1 LTALIVIT
9 EVVAM
14 GGNARRSVSSQ
25 GPGSL
30 RGRRGARGAFGRRA
44 FLAAA
49 GLGVAGLAGCGRAD
63 AAGSITTAT
72 YIPASYDDLYPG
84 VQTFMD
90 TLDGAS
96 GGRLTCDMYDAGT
109 LLGAEQLLPGLLL
122 GVADVM
128 FQTSSYVS
136 SSFPILGAMELP
148 FGAEDYAKQRR
159 AIDPA
164 GPLFA
169 LVNEQLAAQ
178 GVRLLGGMP
187 CTFEYIWTIGR
198 PILRPE
204 DVRGLRIRVAGEIEG
219 ETVKALGGAPV
230 FMGSSEVFEAL
241 ERGTIDGLMSYLGTV
256 VSRDLQEIVRYGTR
270 AHFGA
275 YTVDAYCRSDWYAGQ
290 PPELRA
296 ALDEAGRALYR
307 DGTEVMVGV
316 HEGDYLAQVLEGGVE
331 LVEPSGAELEAF
343 RAAVE
348 PVYGRWEHLIG
359 DAGVADRAVGLINEA

>member
-1 LTALIVIT
+1 MTLR
-9 EVVAM
+9 
-14 GGNARRSVSSQ
+14 RRS
-25 GPGSL
+25 
-30 RGRRGARGAFGRRA
+30 

-49 GLGVAGLAGCGRAD
+49 GLGLAGLAGCARAE
-63 AAGSITTAT
+63 AAGVETITTAT
-72 YIPASYDDLYPG
+72 YIPQSYDDLYPG
-84 VQTFMD
+84 IQTFMD
-90 TLDGAS
+90 TVEAAS
-96 GGRLTCDMYDAGT
+96 GGRLTSDMFDSGA

-136 SSFPILGAMELP
+136 SSYPILGAMELP
-148 FGAEDYAKQRR
+148 FGAEDFAKQRR
-159 AIDPA
+159 ALDPA

-169 LVNEQLAAQ
+169 LVNEQLAPQ

-187 CTFEYIWTIGR
+187 CTFEYLWTIDR
-198 PILRPE
+198 PILEPA
-204 DVRGLRIRVAGEIEG
+204 DARGLRIRVAGEIEG
-219 ETVKALGGAPV
+219 ETVKALGAAPV

-241 ERGTIDGLMSYLGTV
+241 ERGTIDGLMSYVGTV
-256 VSRDLQEIVRYGTR
+256 VSRDLQEIIRYGTR

-275 YTVDAYCRSDWYAGQ
+275 YTVDAYCRTGWYEQQ

-307 DGTEVMVGV
+307 DGTEVMARV
-316 HEGDYLAQVLEGGVE
+316 HEEDYLPAVVEGGVE
-331 LVEPSGAELEAF
+331 LVEPSGPELQAF

-359 DAGVADRAVGLINEA
+359 NQAVADRAVALINEA

>member
-1 LTALIVIT
+1 MT
-9 EVVAM
+9 
-14 GGNARRSVSSQ
+14 GF
-25 GPGSL
+25 P
-30 RGRRGARGAFGRRA
+30 RRA

-49 GLGVAGLAGCGRAD
+49 GLGVAGLAGCARAE
-63 AAGSITTAT
+63 AAGAETITTAT
-72 YIPASYDDLYPG
+72 YIPKSYDDLYPG
-84 VQTFMD
+84 IQTFTD
-90 TLDGAS
+90 AVATAS
-96 GGRLTCDMYDAGT
+96 GGRLACDMFDSGA

-136 SSFPILGAMELP
+136 SSYPILGAMELP
-148 FGAEDYAKQRR
+148 FGAEDFAKQRR
-159 AIDPA
+159 AIDPD

-169 LVNEQLAAQ
+169 LLNEQLAAQ

-187 CTFEYIWTIGR
+187 CTFEYLWTLDR
-198 PILRPE
+198 PVREPA

-241 ERGTIDGLMSYLGTV
+241 ERGTIDGLMSYLGTI

-275 YTVDAYCRSDWYAGQ
+275 YTVDAYCRTDWYDSR

-316 HEGDYLAQVLEGGVE
+316 HEGEYLTAVLEGGVE
-331 LVEPSGAELEAF
+331 LVEPTGPELEAF
-343 RAAVE
+343 RAAVA

-359 DAGVADRAVGLINEA
+359 DPAVADRAVALIDEA

>member
-1 LTALIVIT
+1 
-9 EVVAM
+9 M
-14 GGNARRSVSSQ
+14 RR
-25 GPGSL
+25 
-30 RGRRGARGAFGRRA
+30 RT

-49 GLGVAGLAGCGRAD
+49 GLGVAGMAGCARAE
-63 AAGSITTAT
+63 AAGTETVTMAT
-72 YIPASYDDLYPG
+72 YIPKSYDDLYPG
-84 VQTFMD
+84 IQTFMD
-90 TLDGAS
+90 TVTATS
-96 GGRLTCDMYDAGT
+96 GGRLNCDMYDSGA

-122 GVADVM
+122 GVADVV

-159 AIDPA
+159 AGDPD

-169 LVNEQLAAQ
+169 LLNEQLAAQ

-187 CTFEYIWTIGR
+187 CTFEYLWTVDR
-198 PILRPE
+198 PILAPA
-204 DVRGLRIRVAGEIEG
+204 DVRGLRVRVAGEIEG

-241 ERGTIDGLMSYLGTV
+241 ERGTIDGLMSYLGTI

-275 YTVDAYCRSDWYAGQ
+275 YTVDAYCRTGWYDDQA
-290 PPELRA
+290 PELRA
-296 ALDEAGRALYR
+296 ALDQAGRALYR

-316 HEGDYLAQVLEGGVE
+316 HEGEYMAAVLEGGVE

-343 RAAVE
+343 RAAVA
-348 PVYGRWEHLIG
+348 PVYGRWEHLI
-359 DAGVADRAVGLINEA
+359 DNTGVADRAVTLIDEA

>member
-1 LTALIVIT
+1 MT
-9 EVVAM
+9 
-14 GGNARRSVSSQ
+14 G
-25 GPGSL
+25 
-30 RGRRGARGAFGRRA
+30 FGRRA

-49 GLGVAGLAGCGRAD
+49 GLGVAGLAGCARAE
-63 AAGSITTAT
+63 AAGVETITTAT
-72 YIPASYDDLYPG
+72 YIPKSYDDLYPG
-84 VQTFMD
+84 IQTFMD
-90 TLDGAS
+90 TVATAS
-96 GGRLTCDMYDAGT
+96 GGRLACDMFDSGA

-136 SSFPILGAMELP
+136 SSYPILGAMELP
-148 FGAEDYAKQRR
+148 FGAEDFAKQRR
-159 AIDPA
+159 AIDPD

-169 LVNEQLAAQ
+169 LLNEQLATQ

-187 CTFEYIWTIGR
+187 CTFEYLWTLDR
-198 PILRPE
+198 PVREPA

-241 ERGTIDGLMSYLGTV
+241 ERGTIDGLMSYLGTI

-275 YTVDAYCRSDWYAGQ
+275 YTVDAYCRTDWYDSR

-316 HEGDYLAQVLEGGVE
+316 HEGEYLTAVLEGGVE
-331 LVEPSGAELEAF
+331 LVEPTGPELEAF
-343 RAAVE
+343 RAAVA

-359 DAGVADRAVGLINEA
+359 DPAVADRAVTLIDEA

>member
-1 LTALIVIT
+1 
-9 EVVAM
+9 M
-14 GGNARRSVSSQ
+14 NGGS
-25 GPGSL
+25 
-30 RGRRGARGAFGRRA
+30 FGRRA
-44 FLAAA
+44 FLAAT
-49 GLGVAGLAGCGRAD
+49 GLSVAGLAACGRAE
-63 AAGSITTAT
+63 AAGTGTVTTAT
-72 YIPASYDDLYPG
+72 YIPKSYDDLYPG
-84 VQTFMD
+84 IQTFMD
-90 TLDGAS
+90 TLAAAS
-96 GGRLTCDMYDAGT
+96 GGRLSCDMYDSGA

-136 SSFPILGAMELP
+136 SSYPILGAMELP

-159 AIDPA
+159 AIDPG

-169 LVNEQLAAQ
+169 LVNEQLARQ

-187 CTFEYIWTIGR
+187 CTFEYLWTVDR
-198 PILRPE
+198 PILAPA

-241 ERGTIDGLMSYLGTV
+241 ERGTIDGLMSYLGTI

-275 YTVDAYCRSDWYAGQ
+275 YTVDAYCRTDWYADQ
-290 PPELRA
+290 PPGLRA

-316 HEGDYLAQVLEGGVE
+316 HEGEYLQAVLDGGVE
-331 LVEPSGAELEAF
+331 LVEPTGPELEAF
-343 RAAVE
+343 RTAVA

-359 DAGVADRAVGLINEA
+359 DRGVAARAVSLINEA

>member
-1 LTALIVIT
+1 
-9 EVVAM
+9 M
-14 GGNARRSVSSQ
+14 R
-25 GPGSL
+25 
-30 RGRRGARGAFGRRA
+30 RRA
-44 FLAAA
+44 FLAAT
-49 GLGVAGLAGCGRAD
+49 GLGVAGLAGCARAE
-63 AAGSITTAT
+63 AAGTETVTTAT
-72 YIPASYDDLYPG
+72 YIPKSYDDLYPG
-84 VQTFMD
+84 IQTFMD
-90 TLDGAS
+90 TVTATS
-96 GGRLTCDMYDAGT
+96 GGRLNCDMYDSGA

-122 GVADVM
+122 GVAEVV

-159 AIDPA
+159 AGDPD

-169 LVNEQLAAQ
+169 LLNEQLAAQ

-187 CTFEYIWTIGR
+187 CTFEYLWTVDR
-198 PILRPE
+198 PILAPA

-241 ERGTIDGLMSYLGTV
+241 ERGTIDGLMSYLGTI

-275 YTVDAYCRSDWYAGQ
+275 YTVDAYCRTGWYADQ

-296 ALDEAGRALYR
+296 ALDQAGRALYR

-316 HEGDYLAQVLEGGVE
+316 HEGEYLAAVLEGGVE

-343 RAAVE
+343 RAAVA
-348 PVYGRWEHLIG
+348 PVYGRWEHLI
-359 DAGVADRAVGLINEA
+359 DNTGVAERAVTLIDEA

>member
-1 LTALIVIT
+1 MTI
-9 EVVAM
+9 
-14 GGNARRSVSSQ
+14 
-25 GPGSL
+25 
-30 RGRRGARGAFGRRA
+30 GRRA
-44 FLAAA
+44 FLTAA
-49 GLGVAGLAGCGRAD
+49 GLGVAGLAGCARAE
-63 AAGSITTAT
+63 AAGTETITTTT
-72 YIPASYDDLYPG
+72 YIPQSYDDLYPG
-84 VQTFMD
+84 IQTFMD
-90 TLDGAS
+90 TLAGSS
-96 GGRLTCDMYDAGT
+96 GGRLTCDMFDAGS

-159 AIDPA
+159 AIDPD
-164 GPLFA
+164 GPLLA
-169 LVNEQLAAQ
+169 LVNRELAEQ

-187 CTFEYIWTIGR
+187 TTFEYLWTVDR
-198 PILRPE
+198 PIRGPE
-204 DVRGLRIRVAGEIEG
+204 DARGLRIRVAGQVEG
-219 ETVKALGGAPV
+219 ETVKALGAAPV

-275 YTVDAYCRSDWYAGQ
+275 YTVDAYCRSDWYAAQ

-296 ALDEAGRALYR
+296 ALDEAGRTLYR

-316 HEGDYLAQVLEGGVE
+316 HEGEYLQAVRDGGVE
-331 LVEPSGAELEAF
+331 LVEPTGPELEAF
-343 RAAVE
+343 RTAVA
-348 PVYGRWEHLIG
+348 PVYGRWEHLIR
-359 DAGVADRAVGLINEA
+359 DRGVAARAVSLINEA

>member
-1 LTALIVIT
+1 
-9 EVVAM
+9 M
-14 GGNARRSVSSQ
+14 R
-25 GPGSL
+25 
-30 RGRRGARGAFGRRA
+30 RRA
-44 FLAAA
+44 FLAAT
-49 GLGVAGLAGCGRAD
+49 GLGVAGLAGCARAE
-63 AAGSITTAT
+63 AAGTETVTTAT
-72 YIPASYDDLYPG
+72 YIPKSYDDLYPG
-84 VQTFMD
+84 IQTFMD
-90 TLDGAS
+90 TLAATS
-96 GGRLTCDMYDAGT
+96 GGRLNCDMYDSGA

-122 GVADVM
+122 GVADVV

-159 AIDPA
+159 AGDPD

-187 CTFEYIWTIGR
+187 CTFEYLWTVDR
-198 PILRPE
+198 PILAPA
-204 DVRGLRIRVAGEIEG
+204 DVRGLRVRVAGEIEG

-241 ERGTIDGLMSYLGTV
+241 ERGTIDGLMSYLGTI

-275 YTVDAYCRSDWYAGQ
+275 YTVDAHCRADWYDDQ

-296 ALDEAGRALYR
+296 ALDEAGPALLPR
-307 DGTEVMVGV
+307 RTEGMVGV
-316 HEGDYLAQVLEGGVE
+316 HEGEYLQ
-331 LVEPSGAELEAF
+331 
-343 RAAVE
+343 
-348 PVYGRWEHLIG
+348 
-359 DAGVADRAVGLINEA
+359 